1 MITLAEDDR
10 DGVTVAL
17 EATHAAEVESTGLV
31 QVTPVEPGRWRV
43 APCGRVGAVH
53 VGDID
58 VVVTPKVGIARL
70 LFLLGYAA
78 DPGFRPE
85 DVEGVP
91 DDDLWPALAETLCR
105 HAERALGRGVLQGY
119 VTQEEALP
127 LVRGRIRMA
136 DQIARRP
143 GMLLP
148 VEVRYD
154 EYSVDVAEN
163 RVLRSALR
171 RMLAVPRVPE
181 TVRSR
186 LGHTDGRLDGV
197 TPLVPGGQLPT
208 WRPTRLNSRYHAA
221 LRLAE
226 LVLRHQ
232 SFEVGAGGLRV
243 AAFVVD
249 MAKVFEDFV
258 ATALREAWVA
268 RPGETRPQYPAT
280 LDEQG
285 GVRMQIDVVHVVN
298 GVPRIVA
305 DAKYKLESDSGHYPN
320 ADHYQ
325 MLAYCTALRVPVAWL
340 VYASG
345 SGGPATRHVRHT
357 ETEIVEY
364 PLQLE
369 VPPSA
374 LLLQVANLA
383 TMAWHRSAVKPTLPR
398 GGAGELLVAPSAVAD
413 EIDAGS

>member
-1 MITLAEDDR
+1 MIALAEDDR
-10 DGVTVAL
+10 DGIVVVL
-17 EATHAAEVESTGLV
+17 EATRAAALGSTELVEVVPVDPGTWRLV
-31 QVTPVEPGRWRV
+31 PR
-43 APCGRVGAVH
+43 GRVGVAH
-53 VGDID
+53 VGGVD

-78 DPGFRPE
+78 DPGFRPD
-85 DVEGVP
+85 DVAGVP
-91 DDDLWPALAETLCR
+91 DEDLWPALAETLCR
-105 HAERALGRGVLQGY
+105 HAERALARGVLQGY

-143 GMLLP
+143 GILLP

-154 EYSVDVAEN
+154 EYSADIAEN

-181 TVRSR
+181 RIRSR

-197 TPLVPGGQLPT
+197 TPLVPGAQLPT

-258 ATALREAWVA
+258 ATALREAWA
-268 RPGETRPQYPAT
+268 AHPGETRPQYPAT
-280 LDEQG
+280 LDEEG
-285 GVRMQIDVVHVVN
+285 GVRMKVDVVHVVN

-305 DAKYKLESDSGHYPN
+305 DAKYKLESGSDRYPN

-345 SGGPATRHVRHT
+345 SRGSVTRHVRHT
-357 ETEIVEY
+357 EIEIVEH

-369 VPPSA
+369 VPPAA
-374 LLLQVANLA
+374 LLDQIDALA
-383 TMAWHRSAVKPTLPR
+383 AAAWQAGPEKPLPRSA
-398 GGAGELLVAPSAVAD
+398 AAW
-413 EIDAGS
+413 